1 MRKPKSQSFLL
12 LSLLPFEKNPRTLL
26 PSEKKKTTTTKETTK
41 TQIQT
46 QIGDQSRNHTKQE
59 INHEPSDKPN
69 RQTHEPANLG
79 GEPKQQNPQT

>member
-12 LSLLPFEKNPRTLL
+12 LPFLPFEKNPWTLL
-26 PSEKKKTTTTKETTK
+26 PSEKKKSTTTKETTK

-59 INHEPSDKPN
+59 INHEPSNEPN